1 MQTIYCKYHGI
12 LIVFLIFSDNDF
24 DSDKYRMKFDL
35 WNTHIYLSG
44 KIKRWST
51 LEKYNN
57 CFYRITLLLVKTFLD
72 TFLVKIIATWVFSG
86 QIAESQKVALLK

>member
-35 WNTHIYLSG
+35 
-44 KIKRWST
+44 
-51 LEKYNN
+51 
-57 CFYRITLLLVKTFLD
+57 
-72 TFLVKIIATWVFSG
+72 
-86 QIAESQKVALLK
+86 